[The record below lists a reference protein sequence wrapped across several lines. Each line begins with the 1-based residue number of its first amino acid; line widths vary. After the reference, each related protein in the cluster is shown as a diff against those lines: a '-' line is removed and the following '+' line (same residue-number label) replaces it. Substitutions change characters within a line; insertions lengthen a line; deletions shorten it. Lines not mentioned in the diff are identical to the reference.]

1 VALRDHPM
9 MANVRSED
17 ADACESLFNITN
29 NLGDDLE
36 ERIRRAEAATLGYGW
51 PPEIRAS
58 AVGYLVGVPP
68 HALPGRLHDDAHVW
82 SRIAARIQLGAEW
95 VSVACRAFFTEVPQV
110 IG

>member
-1 VALRDHPM
+1 VTTELSPLPYRRWRVALRDHPM

-58 AVGYLVGVPP
+58 HLTHCLVGYTTTPTS
-68 HALPGRLHDDAHVW
+68 GR
-82 SRIAARIQLGAEW
+82 G
-95 VSVACRAFFTEVPQV
+95 
-110 IG
+110 